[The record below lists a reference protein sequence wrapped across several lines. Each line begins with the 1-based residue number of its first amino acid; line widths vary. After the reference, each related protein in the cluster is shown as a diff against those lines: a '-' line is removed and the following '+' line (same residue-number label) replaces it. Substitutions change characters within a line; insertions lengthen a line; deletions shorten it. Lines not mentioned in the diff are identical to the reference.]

1 MMYRC
6 AAWGLMVA
14 GLSMSGCAGLKPPP
28 KPPAPKPEP
37 VMPSYTCMF
46 TDAAPTIDGKLDDAA
61 WKRAEP
67 MELRLVNSGGV
78 PRQPTTARALWDD
91 RFLYISFDCTDDDIW
106 AGFTE
111 HDSHIY
117 DQEVVEVFLN
127 ENSDGHAYAEFE
139 VSPNNTTLDV
149 YILHSGDGRKYK
161 ILFDYECEGWK
172 TAVDVDGTLADAP
185 AKGPRDDRRWTVE
198 MAIPFEQMYLAPH
211 RPPQAGDKMRW
222 NLYRLDRAGQRPE
235 NDEASSW
242 SQVGPGTFHK
252 PNLFGW
258 LVFSK

>member
-1 MMYRC
+1 MVRL
-6 AAWGLMVA
+6 AAMGLVVG
-14 GLSMSGCAGLKPPP
+14 GLLTGGCGALK
-28 KPPAPKPEP
+28 PAPKREPVKAEP

-46 TDAAPTIDGKLDDAA
+46 TDAAPVIDGKLDDAA

-67 MELRLVNSGGV
+67 MELRLTGSKGA
-78 PRQPTTARALWDD
+78 PRQPTSARALWDD
-91 RFLYISFDCTDDDIW
+91 KYLYVSFDCTDDDIW
-106 AGFTE
+106 AGYTE

-127 ENSDGHAYAEFE
+127 ENSDGRAYAEFE

-149 YILHSGDGRKYK
+149 FILHSGSGRKYK
-161 ILFDYECEGWK
+161 ILFDYACEGLK
-172 TAVDVDGTLADAP
+172 TAVDVDGTLSDAP

-198 MAIPFEQMYLAPH
+198 LAIPFEEMYLAPH

-222 NLYRLDRAGQRPE
+222 NLYRIERAGLRPE
-235 NDEASSW
+235 DDEASSW
-242 SQVGPGTFHK
+242 SQIGAGTFHK
-252 PNLFGW
+252 PDRFGW